1 MQFNYQ
7 IALTNVAFDNSYNNV
22 LRFATRSEQE
32 AYFDTNTLFL
42 NKEFINFN
50 ATNLLTTN
58 IVYDIGPDESIQKML
73 NCNYCIVKDSSPSKT
88 LNYYYYFITNAVY
101 LNDKQ
106 ISVALELDVI
116 NTYYID
122 LQFSD
127 CLIEK
132 GHLNRVVEN
141 EDGTVS
147 FDGTVD
153 SKLFERE
160 DIRNVA
166 KRLTKRTTLG
176 LYDTSNEIG
185 AWLAN
190 NVSNWIYIYWDV
202 LHDYNWLKLDSTKQ
216 VTSSKAREFV
226 TMTKN
231 GVLPSNIC
239 LFAYPIYKSNKIIKF
254 NANNGF
260 TNNIAWG
267 DWTSVLDRTY
277 SQTALQK
284 FANITGNDGYS
295 YIFTTKT
302 SIVPPFNTIP
312 SKIDYTID
320 NQGNLVINANV
331 SASGAIFNPLLSG
344 LGTGDAETKGVGT
357 DLAVTGK
364 EYASTI
370 SLIKSQ
376 NTNIII
382 DYTIDKMLN
391 FAKNEI
397 VNANKSIK
405 FNPKLLASDYFN
417 IRISDNTENGFDY
430 DVQKLNKTNLK
441 IGVVESLTPDIAKRY
456 IRIVD
461 NNGVY
466 IKDTEE
472 NLTGF
477 LNSNDNSILMPTS
490 AYQSMLANNKN
501 YFLQNSINRQFNLA
515 QGLASGGLALAS
527 GAMSKNPL
535 ALIGGAITGVNVAAN
550 YAKDVISQN
559 LTVDNLQNAPS
570 AIVAAKGN
578 ATFENMYSANGV
590 IVEEYDILPNEKQ
603 MINDFMC
610 QYGFTVNRLDNP
622 KNYDNIRHFYNYVRA
637 SLENITSNLL
647 LSNAVRAKIKEIY
660 ANGVRFWNVFN
671 NQTPSFNYNKENY
684 ERWLNNE

>member
-58 IVYDIGPDESIQKML
+58 IVYDIGPDESMQKML
-73 NCNYCIVKDSSPSKT
+73 NCNYCIVKDSSPNKT

-132 GHLNRVVEN
+132 GHLNRFVEN

-160 DIRNVA
+160 DIKNVA
-166 KRLTKRTTLG
+166 KRLTKRHLLN
-176 LYDTSNEIG
+176 LYNYPNNQIINKWFNQNVKGYMYIFIDTYHEFNFKALADSAKSITHSFLPIG
-185 AWLAN
+185 YGTKGSATQILNQVA
-190 NVSNWIYIYWDV
+190 V
-202 LHDYNWLKLDSTKQ
+202 LCCPVYYSD
-216 VTSSKAREFV
+216 
-226 TMTKN
+226 
-231 GVLPSNIC
+231 
-239 LFAYPIYKSNKIIKF
+239 KIIKIRKGTADNADMYVLNNVGLEYF
-254 NANNGF
+254 FKNNNGNANILSIKF
-260 TNNIAWG
+260 
-267 DWTSVLDRTY
+267 
-277 SQTALQK
+277 SQM
-284 FANITGNDGYS
+284 
-295 YIFTTKT
+295 
-302 SIVPPFNTIP
+302 PPFNQDAITQTAELDDNGDIILNGDYNITT
-312 SKIDYTID
+312 SIDGRLNFGGCGIWLTD
-320 NQGNLVINANV
+320 NIKVGKNFQCAILNLTYQSNNYDLPDFVLDTQFK
-331 SASGAIFNPLLSG
+331 FNK
-344 LGTGDAETKGVGT
+344 TDIVGT
-357 DLAVTGK
+357 D
-364 EYASTI
+364 
-370 SLIKSQ
+370 
-376 NTNIII
+376 
-382 DYTIDKMLN
+382 
-391 FAKNEI
+391 KNVI
-397 VNANKSIK
+397 
-405 FNPKLLASDYFN
+405 FNPKLLSADYKSIRLSD
-417 IRISDNTENGFDY
+417 STENGFDY
-430 DVQKLNKTNLK
+430 DLQKLNTNILSVR
-441 IGVVESLTPDIAKRY
+441 ITEPITPDMTKKYFRFITR
-456 IRIVD
+456 
-461 NNGVY
+461 GVY
-466 IKDTEE
+466 SSDCER

-477 LNSNDNSILMPTS
+477 VTNNDASVVLSTT
-490 AYQSMLANNKN
+490 AFQQMLANNKN
-501 YFLQNSINRQFNLA
+501 FFLQNSINRNFDIGQNFARGIL
-515 QGLASGGLALAS
+515 GIGTS
-527 GAMSKNPL
+527 GAGIVGGH
-535 ALIGGAITGVNVAAN
+535 IGAGTVGMIGSTLGMINAGLN
-550 YAKDVISQN
+550 YAKTKINEN
-559 LTVDNLQNAPS
+559 LTIDNLINSP
-570 AIVAAKGN
+570 VNVTNAKGN
-578 ATFENMYSANGV
+578 VYFENMYSANGV

-622 KNYDNIRHFYNYVRA
+622 KNYDNIRHYYNYVRA

-660 ANGVRFWNVFN
+660 ANGVRFWNVFD

>member
-73 NCNYCIVKDSSPSKT
+73 NCNYCIVKDSSPNKT

-132 GHLNRVVEN
+132 GHLNRFIEN

-160 DIRNVA
+160 DIKNVA
-166 KRLTKRTTLG
+166 KRLTNRHKLN
-176 LYDTSNEIG
+176 LYNYPNQQIINDWFNKNVKGYMYVFVDSHHEFNFKALADASKSITHSLSAIG
-185 AWLAN
+185 YGEKGKDKQILNQVA
-190 NVSNWIYIYWDV
+190 V
-202 LHDYNWLKLDSTKQ
+202 LCSPVYNGD
-216 VTSSKAREFV
+216 
-226 TMTKN
+226 N
-231 GVLPSNIC
+231 
-239 LFAYPIYKSNKIIKF
+239 IIKVRKGTTEGASVYELNNTGLEYF
-254 NANNGF
+254 FKNNNGNANILSIKF
-260 TNNIAWG
+260 
-267 DWTSVLDRTY
+267 
-277 SQTALQK
+277 SQM
-284 FANITGNDGYS
+284 
-295 YIFTTKT
+295 
-302 SIVPPFNTIP
+302 PPFNQNDITQTATLDTNGDI
-312 SKIDYTID
+312 ILNGDYSIIT
-320 NQGNLVINANV
+320 
-331 SASGAIFNPLLSG
+331 S
-344 LGTGDAETKGVGT
+344 T
-357 DLAVTGK
+357 DGR
-364 EYASTI
+364 
-370 SLIKSQ
+370 
-376 NTNIII
+376 
-382 DYTIDKMLN
+382 LN
-391 FAKNEI
+391 FGGCGIWLTDSLSVGNRFQCAILNVTFQTNNYTLPDYEINTQFNFNKNDI
-397 VNANKSIK
+397 VNANKNVK
-405 FNPKLLASDYFN
+405 FNPKLLSADYKS
-417 IRISDNTENGFDY
+417 IRICDATENGFDY
-430 DVQKLNKTNLK
+430 DLQKLNTNKLVVK
-441 IGVVESLTPDIAKRY
+441 ITEPITPDMTKKYYRLST
-456 IRIVD
+456 R
-461 NNGVY
+461 GVY
-466 IKDTEE
+466 TEDCE
-472 NLTGF
+472 HNLTGF
-477 LNSNDNSILMPTS
+477 VNNDDTS
-490 AYQSMLANNKN
+490 VVLSTTAYQQMLANNKN
-501 YFLQNSINRQFNLA
+501 FFLQNSINRNFDIGQNLSR
-515 QGLASGGLALAS
+515 GILGVGTS
-527 GAMSKNPL
+527 GAG
-535 ALIGGAITGVNVAAN
+535 IVGGHVGAGILGMVGSTLSMVNAGLN
-550 YAKDVISQN
+550 YAESKINEN
-559 LTVDNLQNAPS
+559 LTIDNLTNAPTNLTN
-570 AIVAAKGN
+570 AKGN
-578 ATFENMYSANGV
+578 VYFQNMYSENGV